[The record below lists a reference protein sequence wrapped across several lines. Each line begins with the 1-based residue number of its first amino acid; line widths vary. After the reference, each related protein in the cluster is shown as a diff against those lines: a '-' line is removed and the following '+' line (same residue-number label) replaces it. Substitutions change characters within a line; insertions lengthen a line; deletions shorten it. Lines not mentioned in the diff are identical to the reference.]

1 MSSYLAALMD
11 IYWLRP
17 ETAAWRACDC
27 LALEDVEFV
36 APIADV
42 GCGDGLFSFTR
53 AGGRIDRSYDMFS
66 QVERLGDFFSNVDIF
81 NHFDETAATPQVTV
95 APRYTIDVGVDHKQS
110 LLDKA
115 AALGFYTRTMTADA
129 NVSLPLE
136 DGKYNTIYSNILYWL
151 EDYGAALRE
160 MRRSLNDSG
169 KVVLQVPNDTFKDY
183 SFYQRLFVRTGD
195 ERWKWLSLIDRGRSE
210 NIKQCK
216 SYSAWS
222 AIFAEAGFKVSHH
235 KLYLSKPLLE
245 AWDIGLRPLSPFLI
259 EMANGLSK
267 EKRLDIKKRWVEAL
281 LPLVAPFCEIR
292 TPFDETHPPGF
303 HLFVLEKRA

>member
-267 EKRLDIKKRWVEAL
+267 EKRLDIKKRWVETL